1 MTADAQLDAEQ
12 ATARSA
18 HTAQPFF
25 ARAGSGYEPRAAA
38 ISGWA
43 ADMVSGPA
51 VLGLLAHAIEGEYKQ
66 DEFFATRVT
75 ADLFRP
81 VRMGRIDVRSRIIR
95 WGNRIRLVEA
105 ELIQSDEA
113 VARATV
119 AFYRKSRNAAGA
131 HWVDSRVPQP
141 PSPAE
146 HVGERLIGTSGEN
159 SDWGPLPHG
168 GPAWRTSDRKRIWTT
183 GWSVIAGEATTPFV
197 RAAMIADL
205 TNLVTNMGTE
215 GIGYINGDVTLALTR
230 LPEGIELGL
239 EADSHRACDGVAV
252 GSATMF
258 DRDGPLGICTVSAI
272 ENDRRTLQRPEE
284 ARALAGES
292 RVQDISRLMTDP
304 ESLHDPATPWR
315 IRRPAR

>member
-1 MTADAQLDAEQ
+1 MTAGAHLEAEQ
-12 ATARSA
+12 ARARSA
-18 HTAQPFF
+18 NTAQPFF
-25 ARAGSGYEPRAAA
+25 AREGSGYEPRAAA
-38 ISGWA
+38 VSGWS

-51 VLGLLAHAIEGEYKQ
+51 VLGLLAYAIEGEYEQ
-66 DEFFATRVT
+66 DEFFASRVT

-105 ELIQSDEA
+105 ELIQSGES

-119 AFYRKSRNAAGA
+119 AFYRRSRNAAGA

-141 PSPAE
+141 PSPTE
-146 HVGERLIGTSGEN
+146 YPGERLIGTSGEN
-159 SDWGPLPHG
+159 ADWGPLPQG

-183 GWSVIAGEATTPFV
+183 GWSVIEEEATTPFV
-197 RAAMIADL
+197 RAAMVADL

-230 LPEGIELGL
+230 LPAGVELGL

-272 ENDRRTLQRPEE
+272 ENDRRTLQRPP
-284 ARALAGES
+284 L
-292 RVQDISRLMTDP
+292 V
-304 ESLHDPATPWR
+304 PAAQPHPYPVVTA
-315 IRRPAR
+315 PAVRSG

>member
-1 MTADAQLDAEQ
+1 M
-12 ATARSA
+12 
-18 HTAQPFF
+18 
-25 ARAGSGYEPRAAA
+25 
-38 ISGWA
+38 
-43 ADMVSGPA
+43 
-51 VLGLLAHAIEGEYKQ
+51 
-66 DEFFATRVT
+66 
-75 ADLFRP
+75 
-81 VRMGRIDVRSRIIR
+81 
-95 WGNRIRLVEA
+95 
-105 ELIQSDEA
+105 
-113 VARATV
+113 
-119 AFYRKSRNAAGA
+119 
-131 HWVDSRVPQP
+131 
-141 PSPAE
+141 
-146 HVGERLIGTSGEN
+146 
-159 SDWGPLPHG
+159 
-168 GPAWRTSDRKRIWTT
+168 
-183 GWSVIAGEATTPFV
+183 
-197 RAAMIADL
+197 

-284 ARALAGES
+284 GRALAGES